1 MSGRKLGRLAGL
13 VLVVAALIG
22 ATAAGASAG
31 EIGEGATHFV
41 NKVVDWV

>member
-31 EIGEGATHFV
+31 EIGDGISQFV
-41 NKVVDWV
+41 TKSVDWV